1 MKQFVKKILAYLLR
15 GLHPEPQNPAIILIG
30 DSLIR
35 MGNWKRLL
43 GRSDFINRGMG
54 GETLNQIHKRLKQLG
69 DTTATI
75 IFIEGGINDLPPS
88 DSDTLFAEYQ
98 EMTKCCQSKQ
108 LIPVII
114 SLVYISPQAVKK
126 YHWRS
131 DWKAINTHVSSLNE
145 KLKSFCAE
153 KNIDFID
160 LNSLLSD
167 SVQLRAD
174 YTTDGVHLTESAYL
188 IFANEVIQTL
198 QKHQI

>member
-15 GLHPEPQNPAIILIG
+15 KLHPEPTNPAIILIG

-43 GRSDFINRGMG
+43 SRSDLINRGKG
-54 GETLNQIHKRLKQLG
+54 GETLGQIHERLKQLG
-69 DTTATI
+69 NTTATI
-75 IFIEGGINDLPPS
+75 AFIGGGINDLPPS

-98 EMTKCCQSKQ
+98 EIIKCCQSKQ
-108 LIPVII
+108 LIPVVI

-126 YHWRS
+126 YPFRSEWR
-131 DWKAINTHVSSLNE
+131 AINTQVSNLNE

-160 LNSLLSD
+160 LNALLSD
-167 SVQLRAD
+167 SIQLRAD
-174 YTTDGVHLTESAYL
+174 YTTDGVHLTESAYR
-188 IFANEVIQTL
+188 IWASEVIRTL